1 VMDDGHGMTKDDA
14 VRGFGRVG
22 GSWKRSAAT
31 TRTQHR
37 SLHGKHGQGRYAA
50 FSLGGQITWISVAAD
65 GDIGHGEILITGD
78 RNDLRRFEISDSKP
92 STRSIKGT
100 RVVVRRLDER
110 AVAILGRDD
119 IVDNLTAIFAIY
131 LESYS
136 QVTWGGTKLDP
147 SRLQEHRV
155 EYPLTVPGME
165 GKASLTVIEW
175 NAKIDRAIFLC
186 DSDGMALHQI
196 SPGIWAPGF
205 DFTAYL
211 RWNGFRDLGR
221 DIHLLDFELEQAA
234 PLLEC
239 ARRTL
244 REHFRLDRTTLSTLI
259 STSRKI
265 GDRLDF
271 LAGLNALVFDTESN
285 RQTLERRQLHRILA
299 EETWIFAE
307 EYALTGD
314 DDRLLQVLRGHAEIL
329 GDDIDFTDSRTPPR
343 RADGRDAIP
352 DLVLSRKVEQ
362 HQNRIE
368 HIVIELKRPKIDIG
382 VAQINQIESYAL
394 AVLDDPRFT
403 QANVFWDFWV
413 VGVRVDKY
421 AEMRRNQDS
430 LPHGFIQRSGRYS
443 IQVRTWAEVIGDAEH
458 RLKFVARNLE
468 YRSSR
473 DQGIQYLRDTHSKY
487 LPSALRPDE
496 GK

>member
-1 VMDDGHGMTKDDA
+1 MSRVTVDRQHALVQKWKDDSTYPYVDEPTTHLQQA
-14 VRGFGRVG
+14 EQQTFDVVAL
-22 GSWKRSAAT
+22 SAA
-31 TRTQHR
+31 RILDGLDPR
-37 SLHGKHGQGRYAA
+37 ARKFSLHLVREALE
-50 FSLGGQITWISVAAD
+50 SNP
-65 GDIGHGEILITGD
+65 TG
-78 RNDLRRFEISDSKP
+78 LRRILTEVLDLPSD
-92 STRSIKGT
+92 RIDELA
-100 RVVVRRLDER
+100 RL
-110 AVAILGRDD
+110 
-119 IVDNLTAIFAIY
+119 
-131 LESYS
+131 
-136 QVTWGGTKLDP
+136 
-147 SRLQEHRV
+147 
-155 EYPLTVPGME
+155 
-165 GKASLTVIEW
+165 
-175 NAKIDRAIFLC
+175 
-186 DSDGMALHQI
+186 
-196 SPGIWAPGF
+196 
-205 DFTAYL
+205 
-211 RWNGFRDLGR
+211 
-221 DIHLLDFELEQAA
+221 
-234 PLLEC
+234 
-239 ARRTL
+239 
-244 REHFRLDRTTLSTLI
+244 LDRTTLSTLI

-343 RADGRDAIP
+343 RADGREAIP

-487 LPSALRPDE
+487 LPSALRSDE